1 MPHGSGLILF
11 ADDEADIRQ
20 LARVVLEEA
29 GYGIIEAEN
38 DQDAVDLFRQHQ
50 EELHLVILDLMMPVK
65 TGLEAY
71 LDIADID
78 RSVPVVF
85 SSGFNESEALD
96 QLPPKTR
103 SAFLKKPYLAAELKQ
118 FVLDI
123 IGPRQ
128 AD

>member
-1 MPHGSGLILF
+1 MSRKLEPGKLVI
-11 ADDEADIRQ
+11 AID
-20 LARVVLEEA
+20 ARDGQV
-29 GYGIIEAEN
+29 
-38 DQDAVDLFRQHQ
+38 AVDLFKEHHQ
-50 EELHLVILDLMMPVK
+50 DLHLVILDLMMPVK

-71 LDIADID
+71 LEILEID
-78 RSVPVVF
+78 KSVPVVF

-123 IGPRQ
+123 IGPR
-128 AD
+128 DFG